1 MSDPRLHIF
10 GVRHHGPGSA
20 HSLLQ
25 ALDAL
30 DPAAVLIEGPPEAN
44 GLIEFAG
51 SPNMRTPLALLIY
64 AADDPAFSSFDP
76 FAEFS
81 PEWQAMQWGIRHKRP
96 VRFIDLPTSHTL
108 AARKA
113 RKEAWEAE
121 QKAAAEA
128 AEAEEE
134 EGEGEEEEEEAGPLS
149 ETAGEEGTA
158 EVAQLRRDPLAYL
171 AELAG
176 YDDSEA
182 WWNAL
187 IEQGAHAPEI
197 FASIESAMTALR
209 EALDGEPSN
218 DPARDLRE
226 QQREAHMR
234 LAIAEA
240 LKEFDGPVA
249 TVCGAWHAPALRR
262 KVAKADDKALL
273 KDLLKLKVTATWAP
287 WTNTRL
293 TIASGYGAGIASP
306 GWYGHL
312 WGELRRWREGGL
324 SPRAFTAL
332 WQTRVAAL
340 LRKSGRITAT
350 ASVIEAARLAETLA
364 ALRELPLPGLAE
376 MRDASLA
383 TLCHGEVLPLRLIEE
398 KLIVGND
405 VGAVDPD
412 VPQMPLQ
419 ADLTRQQKRLKLKPE
434 ALEAELP
441 VDLRSDAG
449 LAKSL
454 LLHRLNLINV
464 GWGKLTDPG
473 GSRGTFRERWILR
486 WDPEF
491 SVRLAEAIIHGP
503 TIVEAASNAA
513 VSRAKEATELGVLS
527 GIVQSCLL
535 ADLGEAARVAISLLQ
550 AKAAVT
556 ADIGALAGATP
567 PLVTILRYGAAR
579 EIPVDELRLL
589 ATSLIEAVCAGLV
602 YACRSLDRAAA
613 GELHAKLSEFNRALP
628 LLDNE
633 GLTADW
639 RKALGSLSED
649 SFAAALLRGFA
660 VRMLYDQSVLSPE
673 EAQTLLSRA
682 LSPSVTPGEAGE
694 WLEGFLADG
703 GQMLLHDAALLAAI
717 DGWLVPLGEEDFT
730 NLLPMLRRAFSA
742 CDAGERRRLLDMLR
756 QPASAAPAQAAAS
769 GGAVADAPGFA
780 AALPLLLTIL
790 GLDGKEG
797 AA

>member
-1 MSDPRLHIF
+1 MAEARLHIF
-10 GVRHHGPGSA
+10 GIRHHGPGSA
-20 HSLLQ
+20 HSLVQ
-25 ALDAL
+25 ALDAA

-44 GLIEFAG
+44 ALIEFAV
-51 SPNMRTPLALLIY
+51 SPQMRPPLALLIY
-64 AADDPAFSSFDP
+64 GADDPSYSSFYP

-81 PEWQAMQWGIRHKRP
+81 PEWQAMLWAIGRSRP
-96 VRFIDLPTSHTL
+96 VRFIDLPASHSL

-113 RKEAWEAE
+113 
-121 QKAAAEA
+121 AAEA
-128 AEAEEE
+128 PAEPEPEPEAETVV
-134 EGEGEEEEEEAGPLS
+134 EEEAEAPP
-149 ETAGEEGTA
+149 EDREQD
-158 EVAQLRRDPLAYL
+158 VRNDPLGYL

-187 IEQGAHAPEI
+187 IEQGAHAADI
-197 FASIESAMTALR
+197 FASVETVMTALR
-209 EALDGEPSN
+209 DVLDAEPALDASREK
-218 DPARDLRE
+218 RE

-240 LKEFDGPVA
+240 LKETDGPVA
-249 TVCGAWHAPALRR
+249 TVCGAWHVPALRR
-262 KVAKADDKALL
+262 KAAQTQDKALL
-273 KDLLKLKVTATWAP
+273 KDLPKLKVAATWAP

-312 WGELRRWREGGL
+312 WGELRRWRDGGL
-324 SPRAFTAL
+324 SPRAFTAY

-364 ALRELPLPGLAE
+364 ALRELPLPGLQE

-398 KLIVGND
+398 QLVVGGD

-441 VDLRSDAG
+441 VDLRTDAG

-464 GWGKLTDPG
+464 NWGKLLDPG
-473 GSRGTFRERWILR
+473 CSRGTFRERWMLR
-486 WDPEF
+486 WEPEF
-491 SVRLAEAIIHGP
+491 SVRLAEAIVHGP

-513 VSRAKEATELGVLS
+513 VSRAKEAADLGALS
-527 GIVQSCLL
+527 SIVQGCLL
-535 ADLGEAARVAISLLQ
+535 ADLGEAARVAIGLLQ

-556 ADIGALAGATP
+556 ADIGALASATP

-579 EIPVDELRLL
+579 EMPTEELRLL

-602 YACRSLDRAAA
+602 YGCRNIDRTAA
-613 GELHAKLSEFNRALP
+613 GELHAKLTEFNRALP
-628 LLDNE
+628 LLDDARLS
-633 GLTADW
+633 GDW
-639 RKALGSLSED
+639 RGALRSLTED

-660 VRMLYDQSVLSPE
+660 VRTLYDKSELSAE
-673 EAQTLLSRA
+673 KAQKLLSRA
-682 LSPSVTPGEAGE
+682 LSPSVMLAEAGE
-694 WLEGFLADG
+694 WLEGFLGDG
-703 GQMLLHDAALLAAI
+703 GQMLLHDAPLLAAI
-717 DGWLVPLGEEDFT
+717 DGWLLVLGEEDFMT
-730 NLLPMLRRAFSA
+730 LLPMLRRAFAS
-742 CDAGERRRLLDMLR
+742 CDLGERRRLLDMVR
-756 QPASAAPAQAAAS
+756 QPAFAAPAGRGVSAATD
-769 GGAVADAPGFA
+769 ADAPGFA
-780 AALPLLLTIL
+780 LALPLLLTIL
-790 GLDGKEG
+790 GLDGKDD